1 MSILHS
7 IAALIVLIGVL
18 VSVHEYGHYWVAKR
32 CGVKVLTFSIGFG
45 KALYGWSVGET
56 RWQIALIPLGGYV
69 KMLDEREAPVPAA
82 ELDRAF
88 NRQTLWKRIAIVL
101 AGPLANL
108 LLAIVLY
115 WALLLGGLDIMLPHV
130 GHVEPGSIAA
140 RAGFLVGD
148 DVETVDGVA
157 VESWNDVRLALIDRA
172 STGEPAHIAIHRAG
186 GERAVRVIDFS
197 SIPKAEYD
205 GDLADRVGLAPVA
218 YRARV
223 SSVLPGE
230 VAERAGL
237 QRGDIILAVQGQPV
251 SGASQFTTAIR
262 ARPEQDTRLRVLRAS
277 QTLDLTLKPGSMQV
291 DGKTVGRIGAE
302 IGGFADEA
310 SVQQVTRHVDLPP
323 MAALG
328 RAVQRTVD
336 TSVFSLKMLWRM
348 ATGHVSVK
356 QLSGPVAIAGYAGQ
370 SASLGLKAYI
380 EFLCIISISLGV
392 FNLLPIPVL
401 DGGHLL
407 YYSAELLRGRPLSER
422 AMELGQR
429 AGVGLLA
436 ALMAVALYNDI
447 LRMVGH

>member
-1 MSILHS
+1 MSILHA
-7 IAALIVLIGVL
+7 IAALVVLIGVL

-45 KALYGWSVGET
+45 KALYAWSIGET
-56 RWQIALIPLGGYV
+56 RWQVAMIPLGGYV
-69 KMLDEREAPVPAA
+69 KMLDEREGPVAAA

-88 NRQTLWKRIAIVL
+88 NRQSLGKRVAIVL
-101 AGPLANL
+101 AGPVANL
-108 LLAIVLY
+108 LLAVLLY
-115 WALLLGGLDIMLPHV
+115 WGLFLGGVDVVRPHIGYV
-130 GHVEPGSIAA
+130 APDSVAS
-140 RAGFLVGD
+140 RAGFVVGE
-148 DVETVDGVA
+148 DVDAVDGIP

-172 STGEPAHIAIHRAG
+172 SAGELAHVNLRRTGGGHI
-186 GERAVRVIDFS
+186 VRVVDFS
-197 SIPKAEYD
+197 SIAKAEYD
-205 GDLADRVGLAPVA
+205 GELADRVGLAPVA
-218 YRARV
+218 YHARI
-223 SSVLPGE
+223 SAVLPGE
-230 VAERAGL
+230 AAEKAGL
-237 QRGDIILAVQGQPV
+237 QRGDVMVSVEGQAVP
-251 SGASQFTTAIR
+251 GASEFTAAVR
-262 ARPEQDTRLRVLRAS
+262 ARPGLPTHVRVTRAG
-277 QTLDLTLKPGSMQV
+277 QTLDLTITPTSATV
-291 DGKTVGRIGAE
+291 DGKVVGRIGAE
-302 IGGFADEA
+302 VGSYADEA
-310 SVQQVTRHVDLPP
+310 SIQQITQHVDLTPI
-323 MAALG
+323 AALG
-328 RAVQRTVD
+328 KAAWRTID

-447 LRMVGH
+447 LRMVSH